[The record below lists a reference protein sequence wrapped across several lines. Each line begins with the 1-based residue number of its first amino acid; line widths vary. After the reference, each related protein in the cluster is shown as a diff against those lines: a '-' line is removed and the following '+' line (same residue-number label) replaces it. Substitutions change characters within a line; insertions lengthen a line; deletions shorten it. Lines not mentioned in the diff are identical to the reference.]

1 MTGSKS
7 LHVRPGRLAI
17 SRTLE
22 SRAPL
27 ERGRRQKTIVCPTLR
42 PRLSSLL
49 LCALAHIANRLALSK
64 VGRRWNEADDR
75 KRSSVPRCGH
85 DFHPYSC
92 APRRTSRTGWQL
104 LATRP
109 TQSLGVQG

>member
-49 LCALAHIANRLALSK
+49 LCAPAHIANRLA
-64 VGRRWNEADDR
+64 
-75 KRSSVPRCGH
+75 
-85 DFHPYSC
+85 
-92 APRRTSRTGWQL
+92 
-104 LATRP
+104 TRP
-109 TQSLGVQG
+109 TLGPDYYWAYWIIIGYWIVIGLLDCNWPTGLLLGLLDCNWPTGLLL

>member
-49 LCALAHIANRLALSK
+49 LCAPAHIANRLA
-64 VGRRWNEADDR
+64 
-75 KRSSVPRCGH
+75 
-85 DFHPYSC
+85 
-92 APRRTSRTGWQL
+92 
-104 LATRP
+104 TRP
-109 TQSLGVQG
+109 TSLGIYGRSFAMPIRLALERASQRDQLIFVKRAADQRN